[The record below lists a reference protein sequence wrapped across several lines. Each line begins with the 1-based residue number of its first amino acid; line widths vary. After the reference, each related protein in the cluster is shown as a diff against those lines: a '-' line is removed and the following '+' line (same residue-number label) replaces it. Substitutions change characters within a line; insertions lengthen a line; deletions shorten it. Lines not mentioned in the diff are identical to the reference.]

1 MSITKLIIEDVRCF
15 AGRQEFDIRPLT
27 FLVGENSTGK
37 STILGCFDTLFRFV
51 QARGFFARRGFAR
64 RGNLDFN
71 APPYQ
76 MGVFADIVR
85 ISAPE
90 KESFKLGYE
99 FQSENRKENIE
110 YILTLGEKEEGS
122 EPVVREQKLSGCN
135 SEIILLGEPKK
146 DMKKR
151 MMIDASETDG
161 KKKFRINISDYL
173 ATTNIFEFLDSVSHH
188 PTPYLAPVSH
198 HSMRGDENI
207 SPDEKKLQQSVKDI
221 LQALNAGWGHSPFI
235 GGVDSFAPI
244 RSEPQRTYNP
254 SNEVISS
261 DGADVPTMLR
271 NMSRK
276 DPENWQ
282 RLKKPLVEFGQSSGL
297 FTDIDVRKLGTS
309 MGDPFQLQIQVR
321 KQKSNLID
329 TGYGISQILP
339 ILARLLSAPPRPVS
353 FLMQQPEVHLHPKGQ
368 AELSSLLAKLIKYK
382 YHHFIVETHS
392 DAMIDRARIEI
403 MKGNILPEEVS
414 LIYLEPKDNGVDV
427 HNIAFDAQA
436 NLMGEPSGYRD
447 FFLKE
452 SDRLLGFAE
461 D

>member
-1 MSITKLIIEDVRCF
+1 MNIRKLIIEDVRCF

-37 STILGCFDTLFRFV
+37 STILGCFDTLFCFLG
-51 QARGFFARRGFAR
+51 ARDFISRIGFAR

-71 APPYQ
+71 VPPYQ

-122 EPVVREQKLSGCN
+122 EPVVREQKLFSRD
-135 SEIILLGEPKK
+135 SEIILLGEHKK

-173 ATTNIFEFLDSVSHH
+173 ATTNIFEFLHSVSRHSM
-188 PTPYLAPVSH
+188 PLLGPVSH
-198 HSMRGDENI
+198 LPMEGVEVL
-207 SPDEKKLQQSVKDI
+207 SPDEKKLQQSADDI
-221 LQALNAGWGHSPFI
+221 LQALSARYMGEI
-235 GGVDSFAPI
+235 DSSAPI
-244 RSEPQRTYNP
+244 RSKPRRTYDP
-254 SNEVISS
+254 LSEVISS
-261 DGADVPTMLR
+261 EGADVPTMLR

-276 DPENWQ
+276 DPEEWQ
-282 RLKKPLVEFGQSSGL
+282 RLREQLVAFGQSSGL
-297 FTDIDVRKLGTS
+297 FTDIIVRKLGTS
-309 MGDPFQLQIQVR
+309 MGDPFQLHVKVR

-329 TGYGISQILP
+329 TGYGISQLLP
-339 ILARLLSAPPRPVS
+339 ILVRLFNARHHVR
-353 FLMQQPEVHLHPKGQ
+353 FLMQQPEVHLHPKAQ
-368 AELSSLLAKLIKYK
+368 AELSSLLANLMKHQH
-382 YHHFIVETHS
+382 HHFIVETHS
-392 DAMIDRARIEI
+392 DAMIDRVRIEI
-403 MKGNILPEEVS
+403 MKKKISPEDVS
-414 LIYLEPKDNGVDV
+414 LIYLEPKGNSIDV
-427 HNIAFDAQA
+427 HNIKFDEQA
-436 NLMGEPSGYRD
+436 NLVGAPSGYRD

-452 SDRLLGFAE
+452 SDRLLGFTE